1 MPEKTRAQRVKL
13 ARKRGKT
20 MALKAAETGGVAG
33 KSNHATKKSAHVQA
47 QVKPGGRSTSMRMPP
62 GSGKL
67 NVDRTVAA
75 FSARAK
81 VERSAT
87 PADPDDVRPALKGL
101 RGRKKAPG
109 SAAIKRKGGPFKRS
123 RLKGG

>member
-1 MPEKTRAQRVKL
+1 MPEKTRVQRVKL

-20 MALKAAETGGVAG
+20 MALKPSDTGGLAG
-33 KSNHATKKSAHVQA
+33 KSNHAAKKSAHVRA

-81 VERSAT
+81 MDRGAT
-87 PADPDDVRPALKGL
+87 PSDPDDVRPALKGL
-101 RGRKKAPG
+101 KGRKKAPG
-109 SAAIKRKGGPFKRS
+109 RAAIKRRGGPFKRS